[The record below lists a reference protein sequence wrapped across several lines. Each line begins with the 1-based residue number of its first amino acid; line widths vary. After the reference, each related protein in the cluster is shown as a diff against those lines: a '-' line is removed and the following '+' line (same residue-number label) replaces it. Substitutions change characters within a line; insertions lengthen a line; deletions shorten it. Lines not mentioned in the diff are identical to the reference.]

1 MLLVAVMLLGLIA
14 IPAEAVT
21 TSTAARFYR
30 DFTAAPAYQKYT
42 RFAQLYVPD
51 YSIPVP
57 GLEHTDVNGQ
67 DCTTMVPQGICF
79 ANDYMILSAYDA
91 NGKCNS
97 VLYVISNFDS
107 QNRTYLA
114 TLVLPTKAQV
124 GGIAFDGSH
133 VWIANGKYASA
144 IGYDTLVSSVER
156 AVASKKDSISVT
168 FQATCA
174 TGMMVSFLTYS
185 DGLLW
190 CGEYAQKGDT
200 DAKMYGYTID
210 PEGKVLTR
218 KYAVSL
224 PDRVQSAGFYEGNLI
239 LSRSNGTDTT
249 GVENISQLMICTLT
263 APDQQGNLKRNA
275 TTQTLELPPMVKG
288 VAVGSTYLYTVYQ
301 SAATGY
307 LDVQY
312 PVDRIVA
319 FRLADCL
326 QRDDSLGNP
335 LPGETYFPAC
345 NEAITS
351 FADALVSKG
360 YDSGKETRTKIAQ
373 ANGLTDYSGSTREN
387 ETLLA
392 LMKEG
397 KLINPGIQR
406 LTDAQMQLRL
416 DQTALTVRLG
426 QTGQISAMFGQG
438 SVSWKSS
445 NPAAAVVSA
454 LNADTVSVKPRGIGK
469 TVITCTLSN
478 GRVAKCAVNV
488 VAEYFQSCEADS
500 WIEALGALGYD
511 TSMETRS
518 QIAGVNGILGYS
530 GTADQNDQLLT
541 LLKAGKLINPGVPQ
555 GITQGSKVVLDQTT
569 GQISVG
575 QSMQLVATFSQGTV
589 LWKTSNANVAT
600 VTVLDSDTVLISG
613 LAEGKATITCI
624 LSDESVA
631 KCIVKVSA
639 ADAPDDEAVTGIYFG
654 KCDAACE
661 SFLLALESMAVD
673 SSLEYRT
680 KIAQQNGIENYTG
693 TAQQDQ
699 ALLSLFKSGKLIRP
713 RASSSEELFVI
724 SFQAGGGSGT
734 MADVLMGRGEALPA
748 NEFTMKGYTF
758 QGWATGSGGSVVYP
772 DQGVMDVSS
781 NITLYAVW
789 KANAYRITYDAN
801 GGSGTMAD
809 TVVTYGVST
818 KLRTPTFT
826 RSGYTLTGWYRYR
839 VSDNKWI
846 YTAPDGETNSWFV
859 EGTQPSGYQ
868 KSVIGTTSSVSKT
881 SPHQDDVIILYAVWT
896 KGEQYTSL
904 DGKKVMF
911 IGNSF
916 LYYGG
921 AVNNGSPKKTD
932 NGWFKDIC
940 RANGE
945 DVTVYDCTYGA
956 HHLYD
961 FTAGGC
967 KSGSCHDGK
976 DLLSGLDL
984 KSIDYVFISESGNN
998 NANFVRDVKNIMKR
1012 FPSKTKFIYLSHSYT
1027 YIKNHTNITKKLS
1040 EVQKL
1045 GVGVV
1050 EWGKLV
1056 DDIIDGRTSVPGATV
1071 KYKKTTFIKNKGD
1084 THHPNPLAGYIT
1096 AQMAYCAVTGKSAV
1110 GQMPDV
1116 YNVGDNNKYGKGAL
1130 GYSAYISKHYSSTS
1144 ATNFKTVLKS
1154 KKDME
1159 GLQKL
1164 MNKYLAKRD
1173 LGIDG

>member
-1 MLLVAVMLLGLIA
+1 M
-14 IPAEAVT
+14 
-21 TSTAARFYR
+21 
-30 DFTAAPAYQKYT
+30 
-42 RFAQLYVPD
+42 
-51 YSIPVP
+51 
-57 GLEHTDVNGQ
+57 
-67 DCTTMVPQGICF
+67 
-79 ANDYMILSAYDA
+79 
-91 NGKCNS
+91 
-97 VLYVISNFDS
+97 
-107 QNRTYLA
+107 
-114 TLVLPTKAQV
+114 
-124 GGIAFDGSH
+124 
-133 VWIANGKYASA
+133 
-144 IGYDTLVSSVER
+144 
-156 AVASKKDSISVT
+156 
-168 FQATCA
+168 
-174 TGMMVSFLTYS
+174 
-185 DGLLW
+185 
-190 CGEYAQKGDT
+190 
-200 DAKMYGYTID
+200 
-210 PEGKVLTR
+210 
-218 KYAVSL
+218 
-224 PDRVQSAGFYEGNLI
+224 
-239 LSRSNGTDTT
+239 
-249 GVENISQLMICTLT
+249 
-263 APDQQGNLKRNA
+263 
-275 TTQTLELPPMVKG
+275 
-288 VAVGSTYLYTVYQ
+288 
-301 SAATGY
+301 
-307 LDVQY
+307 
-312 PVDRIVA
+312 
-319 FRLADCL
+319 
-326 QRDDSLGNP
+326 
-335 LPGETYFPAC
+335 
-345 NEAITS
+345 
-351 FADALVSKG
+351 
-360 YDSGKETRTKIAQ
+360 
-373 ANGLTDYSGSTREN
+373 
-387 ETLLA
+387 
-392 LMKEG
+392 
-397 KLINPGIQR
+397 
-406 LTDAQMQLRL
+406 
-416 DQTALTVRLG
+416 
-426 QTGQISAMFGQG
+426 
-438 SVSWKSS
+438 
-445 NPAAAVVSA
+445 
-454 LNADTVSVKPRGIGK
+454 
-469 TVITCTLSN
+469 
-478 GRVAKCAVNV
+478 
-488 VAEYFQSCEADS
+488 
-500 WIEALGALGYD
+500 
-511 TSMETRS
+511 
-518 QIAGVNGILGYS
+518 
-530 GTADQNDQLLT
+530 
-541 LLKAGKLINPGVPQ
+541 
-555 GITQGSKVVLDQTT
+555 TQGSKVVLDQTS

-575 QSMQLVATFSQGTV
+575 QSIQLVATFSQGTV

-600 VTVLDSDTVLISG
+600 VTVLDSDTVLING

-631 KCIVKVSA
+631 KCIVKVSP
-639 ADAPDDEAVTGIYFG
+639 ADAPEEETTGIYFG

-661 SFLLALESMAVD
+661 TFLLALESMAVD

-680 KIAQQNGIENYTG
+680 KIAQQNGMVNYTG
-693 TAQQDQ
+693 TAQQDE
-699 ALLSLFKSGKLIRP
+699 ALLSLFKAGKLIRP
-713 RASSSEELFVI
+713 GASSGEELFVV

-734 MADVLMGRGEALPA
+734 MADVLMGREEALPA
-748 NEFTMKGYTF
+748 NQFTMKGYTF
-758 QGWATGSGGSVVYP
+758 QGWATSSGGSVVYL
-772 DQGVMDVSS
+772 DQAVVDVSS
-781 NITLYAVW
+781 NMTLYAVW
-789 KANAYRITYDAN
+789 KANTYRITYDAN

-896 KGEQYTSL
+896 EAEQYTSL

-921 AVNNGSPKKTD
+921 AVNNDSPKKTD

-961 FTAGGC
+961 FTSKGC

-998 NANFVRDVKNIMKR
+998 NANFIRDVKNVMKR

-1040 EVQKL
+1040 ELQKL

-1056 DDIIDGRTSVPGATV
+1056 DDIIDGRTAVPGATV
-1071 KYKKTTFIKNKGD
+1071 TYKKTTFIKNKGD

-1130 GYSAYISKHYSSTS
+1130 GYSAYISKHYSSSS